1 VDSEHTDLGSL
12 FRAIDKHGLVEP
24 HKTHFIQMIK
34 SLTLK
39 SSTEDKELVWNYAQK
54 NMEAI
59 CKNFDSQNSTKVEI
73 FIEILSNIIH
83 YYKVEDLSKRLLQE
97 VLLKLDRH
105 FSMVVGLNML
115 LLKRGIIPH

>member
-1 VDSEHTDLGSL
+1 
-12 FRAIDKHGLVEP
+12 
-24 HKTHFIQMIK
+24 MIK